1 MSQRLTPLIRR
12 LASFVLLAALTPTS
26 AITASETGKLEVRNA
41 NGKIELTADDLRS
54 IKFDKFAPAVTNL
67 AILSDGKQVTFQA
80 TLKEVPNS
88 EGSNVI
94 NIYLDTDNNPATG
107 MQIGG
112 DEPGG
117 FEYKALLSTC
127 VDYSNHAT
135 ACGNG
140 NSSGEPIRHWAGITL
155 DRFEGNSEHKIS
167 IIGLVG
173 MGDDRVSAQVP
184 ITGKT
189 AQGSI
194 SYGDLKIKRDQTLR
208 IVITTYHGWDPK
220 PEDFFP
226 EIHLKLQ

>member
-1 MSQRLTPLIRR
+1 MSRHLVRR
-12 LASFVLLAALTPTS
+12 FAPCAVLAALTSVLP
-26 AITASETGKLEVRNA
+26 AAETGKLEVRNVS
-41 NGKIELTADDLRS
+41 GKIEFTADDLRS
-54 IKFDKFAPAVTNL
+54 IKFDEFAPTVTTL
-67 AILSDGKQVTFQA
+67 AILSDGKQVNFKA

-88 EGSNVI
+88 KGSNVI

-107 MQIGG
+107 MQMGG

-117 FEYKALLSTC
+117 FEYRATLSTC

-135 ACGNG
+135 VCGNG
-140 NSSGEPIRHWAGITL
+140 DSDAEPVRHWAGIDL

-167 IIGLVG
+167 IINLFGLRAKSVQ
-173 MGDDRVSAQVP
+173 MQ
-184 ITGKT
+184 ITGNA

-194 SYGDLKIKRDQTLR
+194 NYSDLKIKRGQTLR